1 MTVLLDMSVLFHAQR
16 LPKSDVARQVAA
28 LLASGEAAVPGP
40 VIMEYMRGAR
50 SQEQLAFLQERITS
64 VDFLVADQS
73 VWAIAGTLAYHLRH
87 SGNHLPDPDVIVAAT
102 AIRHE
107 VPLYTLDKG
116 FNRITELKLYEPSSA

>member
-1 MTVLLDMSVLFHAQR
+1 
-16 LPKSDVARQVAA
+16 
-28 LLASGEAAVPGP
+28 
-40 VIMEYMRGAR
+40 MEYMRGAR

-116 FNRITELKLYEPSSA
+116 FNQITELKLYEPSSA